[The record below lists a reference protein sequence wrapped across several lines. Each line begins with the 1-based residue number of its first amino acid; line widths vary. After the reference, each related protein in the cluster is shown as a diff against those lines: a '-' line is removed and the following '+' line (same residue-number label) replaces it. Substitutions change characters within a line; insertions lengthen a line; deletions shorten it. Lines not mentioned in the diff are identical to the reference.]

1 MICLSHQN
9 WCGFFSL
16 VTNMNS
22 FRRTII
28 IQQCRDNCVA
38 FFVAM
43 KQRKEKNNE
52 QYFYEEKTDSAASG
66 IYGNAYGTV
75 YAGEFTVQHRRQLFC
90 GKDQ

>member
-43 KQRKEKNNE
+43 KQRKEKRMNNTPPMNSSTVTQHYDPE
-52 QYFYEEKTDSAASG
+52 MKFKGVDKTV
-66 IYGNAYGTV
+66 T
-75 YAGEFTVQHRRQLFC
+75 T
-90 GKDQ
+90 KW

>member
-1 MICLSHQN
+1 MFITPKLV
-9 WCGFFSL
+9 WIFSL

-43 KQRKEKNNE
+43 KQRKEKE
-52 QYFYEEKTDSAASG
+52 
-66 IYGNAYGTV
+66 
-75 YAGEFTVQHRRQLFC
+75 
-90 GKDQ
+90 

>member
-28 IQQCRDNCVA
+28 IQQCRDDCVA

>member
-43 KQRKEKNNE
+43 KQRKEKKNE

-75 YAGEFTVQHRRQLFC
+75 YAGEFTVQYCRQLFC